1 MSIKG
6 LLPQAPSKITLPE
19 FILDISRGRVEGW
32 SLVLFYGS
40 NLAVTTTEADLW
52 QAGVDM
58 SFPTVAGVITIVST
72 SAQDD
77 AGGTGVNT
85 LLITGLDANFDV
97 ITEVVS
103 LDGLT
108 PVVTAKSF
116 LRFHSAQ
123 GIAAGT
129 SQENVGNITGTIG
142 GDVVML
148 IVASDSNSLQFTYT
162 VPAGHMLYFQQAN
175 VWQGRDNAVS
185 TSLRVRPNVPP
196 GLPWF
201 RLGSN
206 EVYRTGLQADLF
218 STPIGEKTD
227 IRVTGKQIT
236 GGGSTAV
243 FSAVAAIMENCS
255 VTGNSLY
262 QPTP

>member
-1 MSIKG
+1 MTFSG
-6 LLPQAPSKITLPE
+6 LLPQSASKLSLPE
-19 FILDISRGRVEGW
+19 FILNINRGREPGW

-52 QAGVDM
+52 RQGEPM
-58 SFPTVAGVITIVST
+58 TFPAVAGVMTIVST
-72 SAQDD
+72 SAED
-77 AGGTGVNT
+77 APGGDGIGVV
-85 LLITGLDANFDV
+85 LVTGLDANFN
-97 ITEVVS
+97 VVQEPVV
-103 LDGLT
+103 LAGLT
-108 PVVTAKSF
+108 PVVTTTSF

-123 GIAAGT
+123 GIASGSAE
-129 SQENVGNITGTIG
+129 ENVGNITGTIG
-142 GDVVML
+142 GDPVML
-148 IVASDSNSLQFTYT
+148 IAATDTQSLQFTYT
-162 VPAGHMLYFQQAN
+162 VPAGHMLYVQQAN

-185 TSLRVRPNVPP
+185 TSLKIRPE

-218 STPIGEKTD
+218 SVAVGEKTD
-227 IRVTGKQIT
+227 IRVTAKQIT

-243 FSAVAAIMENCS
+243 FSAVSAIMENCS
-255 VTGNSLY
+255 VTENSVY